1 MPKKPPTHQQL
12 LTENE
17 ELRARLQEAEDT
29 LQAIRRGEVDAL
41 VVSGEGGEQ
50 IYTLKGADYA
60 YRLLV
65 EDMNEGALTLAPTGE
80 ILYANRRFA
89 EMLKT
94 PLERIIGT
102 LVYTWLAAESKIIL
116 QSLISQEGSGQGT
129 EKRRELMLASGDGE
143 WVQVYFSMSNLLT
156 HEMPDFFC
164 VVVTDLREQKR
175 QQQTLIASELK
186 ALNLLEASKQ
196 ARWELLNVIERQRLT
211 EAELDKHRN
220 HLTMLV
226 QERTREL
233 AKAKDVAEAASQAK
247 STFLSSMS
255 HELRTPL
262 NAILGFAQLLEA
274 AVPPPTDN
282 QRTRLQQIIKA
293 GWYLLELIN
302 EILDLSVIESGKV
315 ILSNEP
321 VSLVQVMRECQAL
334 IDPQAKKHKISINY
348 FPCDPALFAY
358 ADRTRVKQVLIN
370 LLSNAVK
377 YNREQ
382 GTVEVKCSA
391 TPERIRISI
400 KDSGDGL
407 SADKLAQLFQAFNRL
422 GQEASGEQGTG
433 IGLVVTK
440 KLVEMM
446 GGTIGVES
454 TVGVGSEFWIELV
467 RDATPQLAA
476 AITQPAKLAP
486 QVQVNTALRTLL
498 YMEDNPAN
506 LLLVEQ
512 IMEGQPHV
520 RMFSARDGNL
530 GIALAR
536 SQLPDVI
543 LMDINLPGID
553 GYEAMAILQKD
564 AATAHIPVIALS
576 ANAMQP
582 DIDKGLAAGFFR
594 YLTKPIK
601 LNELLKAVDEALERI
616 KNAEVL

>member
-1 MPKKPPTHQQL
+1 MMPKINHHYL
-12 LTENE
+12 VAENE
-17 ELRARLQEAEDT
+17 DLRAQLQESQET
-29 LQAIRRGEVDAL
+29 LRAIRCGEVDAL
-41 VVSGEGGEQ
+41 VVSSDGGEQ
-50 IYTLKGADYA
+50 IFTLKGADYA
-60 YRLLV
+60 YRLLI
-65 EDMNEGALTLAPTGE
+65 EDMNEGALTLATTGE

-89 EMLKT
+89 EMLRT

-102 LVYTWLAAESKIIL
+102 MIYTWLAAESKIIL
-116 QSLISQEGSGQGT
+116 QSLIGQVGT

-175 QQQTLIASELK
+175 LQQILIASEEK
-186 ALNLLEASKQ
+186 ALDLLEASKQ
-196 ARWELLNVIERQRLT
+196 SRWELLNVIERQRIT
-211 EAELDKHRN
+211 EVELDKHRN
-220 HLTMLV
+220 HLALLV
-226 QERTREL
+226 HERTREL
-233 AKAKDVAEAASQAK
+233 AKAKDVAEAANLAK

-262 NAILGFAQLLEA
+262 NAILGFSQLLEA

-282 QRTRLQQIIKA
+282 QRNRLQQIIKA
-293 GWYLLELIN
+293 GWYLLDLIN

-315 ILSNEP
+315 TLSNEP
-321 VSLVQVMRECQAL
+321 VPLVQVMRECQAM
-334 IDPQAKKHKISINY
+334 IDPQAQKHNIHINY
-348 FPCDPALFAY
+348 LPFDSTLFAY

-377 YNREQ
+377 YNRER

-400 KDSGDGL
+400 KDSGEGL
-407 SADKLAQLFQAFNRL
+407 SSDKLTQLFQAFNRL
-422 GQEASGEQGTG
+422 GQESSGEQGTG

-454 TVGVGSEFWIELV
+454 TVGIGSEFWIELI
-467 RDATPQLAA
+467 RDPTPQLAA
-476 AITQPAKLAP
+476 AITHPARLAP

-536 SQLPDVI
+536 AQLPDVI
-543 LMDINLPGID
+543 LMDINLPGIS
-553 GYEAMAILQKD
+553 GYDAMVILTQD
-564 AATAHIPVIALS
+564 AATAHIPIIALS

-582 DIDKGLAAGFFR
+582 DIDKALAAGFFR

-601 LNELLKAVDEALERI
+601 LNELLKVLDEALEL
-616 KNAEVL
+616 A

>member
-156 HEMPDFFC
+156 HDMPDFFC

-175 QQQTLIASELK
+175 QQQILVASEVK
-186 ALNLLEASKQ
+186 ALDLLEASKQ
-196 ARWELLNVIERQRLT
+196 SRWELLNVIERQRLT
-211 EAELDKHRN
+211 EVELDKHRN
-220 HLTMLV
+220 HLSMLV
-226 QERTREL
+226 HERTREL
-233 AKAKDVAEAASQAK
+233 AQAKDVAEAANLAK
-247 STFLSSMS
+247 SNFLSSMS

-262 NAILGFAQLLEA
+262 NAILGFSQLLEA

-282 QRTRLQQIIKA
+282 QKIRLQQIIKA
-293 GWYLLELIN
+293 GWYLLDLIN

-315 ILSNEP
+315 TLSNEP
-321 VSLVQVMRECQAL
+321 VGMAQVMRECQAMV
-334 IDPQAKKHKISINY
+334 DPQAQKHNIHINY
-348 FPCDPALFAY
+348 LPVDPTLYAY
-358 ADRTRVKQVLIN
+358 ADRTRVKQVVIN
-370 LLSNAVK
+370 LLSNAIK
-377 YNREQ
+377 YNREG

-400 KDSGDGL
+400 KDSGEGL
-407 SADKLAQLFQAFNRL
+407 SADKLTQLFQAFNRL
-422 GQEASGEQGTG
+422 GREDSGEQGTG

-440 KLVEMM
+440 KLVELM
-446 GGTIGVES
+446 GGAIGVES
-454 TVGVGSEFWIELV
+454 TVGVGSEFWVELV

-476 AITQPAKLAP
+476 ALTQPTKLAP
-486 QVQVNTALRTLL
+486 HIRVNTALRTLL
-498 YMEDNPAN
+498 YIEDNPAN

-512 IMEGQPHV
+512 VMEAQPQV

-530 GIALAR
+530 GVALAR
-536 SQLPDVI
+536 AHLPDVI
-543 LMDINLPGID
+543 LMDINLPGIS
-553 GYEAMAILQKD
+553 GYEAMVILNQD
-564 AATAHIPVIALS
+564 AATAHIPIIALS
-576 ANAMQP
+576 ANAMQS

-594 YLTKPIK
+594 YLTKPVK
-601 LNELLKAVDEALERI
+601 LNELLKVLDEALDI
-616 KNAEVL
+616 A